1 MAFTSPPPDT
11 KLLQLSIRPHLKSIM
26 LPCSVLFSLGFF
38 FLFFLFIPFYFFLF
52 FLFYCCSI
60 TVVCIF
66 SPPQPNPDPSPAS
79 TLPLSFVHVSFIVV
93 PENPSPHCPFSP
105 PSGYCYIFLNFNVS
119 GYILFAFLLLLIMF
133 LLKVRMYGICP
144 SQPGLFHLA

>member
-1 MAFTSPPPDT
+1 MGKHHADLWSEPP
-11 KLLQLSIRPHLKSIM
+11 
-26 LPCSVLFSLGFF
+26 VLCPVCWAAAIYYFF
-38 FLFFLFIPFYFFLF
+38 FHFLNYIIVMQL
-52 FLFYCCSI
+52 LLSA
-60 TVVCIF
+60 F
-66 SPPQPNPDPSPAS
+66 SRHLSTPLQPNPPPSPAS
-79 TLPLSFVHVSFIVV
+79 TLPLGFVHVSFIVV